1 MQYILL
7 VSFASKYVFPFSVHS
22 LSNIKTDLPNSVIFN
37 EDCFVMDKIYQILK
51 NVSPDIWFLLVQ
63 ISV

>member
-22 LSNIKTDLPNSVIFN
+22 LSNINTDLPNSVIFN

-51 NVSPDIWFLLVQ
+51 YVSPDI
-63 ISV
+63 

>member
-7 VSFASKYVFPFSVHS
+7 VSFASTGKYVFPFSVHS
-22 LSNIKTDLPNSVIFN
+22 LSNINTDLPNSVIFN

-51 NVSPDIWFLLVQ
+51 NVSPDI
-63 ISV
+63 